1 MFHFKIAELPHF
13 TCYSVDLGF
22 SFAFAIFIYLYM
34 PEKNSAKLYFA
45 ILSLVPIFG
54 FFTPGTT
61 DIWDQ
66 ICCEGA
72 IL

>member
-1 MFHFKIAELPHF
+1 
-13 TCYSVDLGF
+13 
-22 SFAFAIFIYLYM
+22 M
-34 PEKNSAKLYFA
+34 PEKDSAKLYFV

>member
-1 MFHFKIAELPHF
+1 
-13 TCYSVDLGF
+13 
-22 SFAFAIFIYLYM
+22 M
-34 PEKNSAKLYFA
+34 PEKHSAKLYFV